1 MKLKK
6 SSIVVKIIIAVLA
19 VQAVLS
25 IVSIRSKVDT
35 AEHDREVLASEVK
48 KLEAANAAIDHEIQN
63 SENEDTIENIA
74 RDKLGLVLPGEV
86 VYYDISE

>member
-6 SSIVVKIIIAVLA
+6 SSMIVKIIIAVLA
-19 VQAVLS
+19 IQAVFT
-25 IVSIRSKVDT
+25 IFSIRTKVDT
-35 AEHDREVLASEVK
+35 AEHDREVLVSQVK

-74 RDKLGLVLPGEV
+74 RDKLGLVLPGEI